1 MPANAFRNILRPAA
15 LGLLVPISVRSDKT
29 QEATP
34 SCQAAKYQESK
45 MFRSS
50 LLFVV
55 AAVISQPLSQTSTAD
70 AGGFKPVVPHFGVPH
85 VAVPNIVLPHFNL
98 PGTFVP
104 HVAVPSFTAPN
115 FTRPHFP
122 QPNFPQF
129 NDRRFKHFDTFSK
142 WQSNRRLLGNPVGI
156 ETSVF
161 TSRTQ
166 GSWMRFE
173 HGYIVRYASGRT
185 FIVRGGIGQ
194 AWIDAGGV
202 YGKLGFPKG
211 NEFEFNSQGH
221 DAQVFEHGLIHWNHM
236 LGRFVIGP
244 NKSKV

>member
-1 MPANAFRNILRPAA
+1 
-15 LGLLVPISVRSDKT
+15 
-29 QEATP
+29 
-34 SCQAAKYQESK
+34 

-50 LLFVV
+50 LLFMV
-55 AAVISQPLSQTSTAD
+55 AAAVSQPLAAD
-70 AGGFKPVVPHFGVPH
+70 AGGFKTNVPHFGVPH
-85 VAVPNIVLPHFNL
+85 VAVPTIVLPHFNL
-98 PGTFVP
+98 PGAFVP
-104 HVAVPSFTAPN
+104 HAAVSKIAVPNLTRPN
-115 FTRPHFP
+115 FP
-122 QPNFPQF
+122 QATFPQF

-142 WQSNRRLLGNPVGI
+142 WQSNRRLLGNPVGV

-173 HGYIVRYASGRT
+173 HGYIVRYTSGRT

-211 NEFEFNSQGH
+211 NEFEFNQQGH
-221 DAQVFEHGLIHWNHM
+221 DAQVFERGLIFWNPTI
-236 LGRFVIGP
+236 GRFVVGP